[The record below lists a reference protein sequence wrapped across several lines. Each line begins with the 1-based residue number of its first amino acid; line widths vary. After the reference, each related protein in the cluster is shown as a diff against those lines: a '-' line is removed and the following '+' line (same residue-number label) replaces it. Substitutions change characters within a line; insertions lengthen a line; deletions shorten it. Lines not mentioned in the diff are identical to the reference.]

1 MGWLWLFGG
10 VISHPPAGALVP
22 VKQRETQMLSF
33 DDRIKKWAPLPA
45 PQKDKLQ

>member
-33 DDRIKKWAPLPA
+33 DDRIKKMGAFASAP
-45 PQKDKLQ
+45 KG